1 MNRNRLLLIGVVAL
15 ALGALVSLGVYQNLK
30 SKTSRD
36 TRPGVDVV
44 VAAGDIQ
51 VGAKLSDGDVRVVH
65 YPDGS
70 MPPNIFHAKSE
81 VVGRG
86 VILPISQGEFIL
98 PSKLAG
104 ENAGY
109 GLPGLI
115 PPGMRAMSVRV
126 NEVVSVAG
134 FVLPGTRVD
143 VLLTGTPGGSGDQ
156 QTTTVLENVAVI
168 ATGQKLERNSAG
180 EPQSS
185 PVITL
190 LVSPDDAQRLTL
202 ASTEGRIQLVLRNP
216 LDTRQQD
223 LNSVSTGSLYRRGA
237 APIPVAVTK
246 PRPKHTTVEA
256 PPVPTVYSIEVIRG
270 NKKDEQKF

>member
-36 TRPGVDVV
+36 TRPGVDAV
-44 VAAGDIQ
+44 VAAADIQ